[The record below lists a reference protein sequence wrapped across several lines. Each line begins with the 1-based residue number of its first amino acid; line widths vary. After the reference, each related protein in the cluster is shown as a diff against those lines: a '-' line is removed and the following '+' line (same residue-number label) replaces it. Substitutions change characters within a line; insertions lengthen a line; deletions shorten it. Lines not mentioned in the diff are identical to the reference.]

1 MEIFKLTSYIKVEDN
16 GLVNVCLK
24 PENESIKELIATYR
38 TYENISLAES
48 SLNGYIQEMTPLLF
62 NDFKNME
69 NVSIEIKNNF
79 IL

>member
-1 MEIFKLTSYIKVEDN
+1 MEIFKLTSSIKIEDN

-38 TYENISLAES
+38 TYENIVLAES

-69 NVSIEIKNNF
+69 NISIEIKNNF
-79 IL
+79 TL

>member
-1 MEIFKLTSYIKVEDN
+1 MEIFKLTSSIKVEDN

-24 PENESIKELIATYR
+24 PENDSIKELIATYR

-79 IL
+79 TL

>member
-1 MEIFKLTSYIKVEDN
+1 MEIFKLTSSIKVEDN

-48 SLNGYIQEMTPLLF
+48 FLNGYIQEMTPLLF

-79 IL
+79 TL

>member
-1 MEIFKLTSYIKVEDN
+1 MEIFKLTSSIKVEDN

-38 TYENISLAES
+38 TYENITLAES
-48 SLNGYIQEMTPLLF
+48 SLIGYIQEMTPLLF

-79 IL
+79 TL

>member
-1 MEIFKLTSYIKVEDN
+1 MEIFKLTSSIKVEDN

-38 TYENISLAES
+38 TYDNITLAES

-79 IL
+79 TL

>member
-1 MEIFKLTSYIKVEDN
+1 MEIFKLTSSIKVEDN

-79 IL
+79 TL

>member
-1 MEIFKLTSYIKVEDN
+1 MEIFKLTSSIKVEDN

-38 TYENISLAES
+38 TYENITLAES

-79 IL
+79 TL

>member
-1 MEIFKLTSYIKVEDN
+1 MEIFKLTSSIKVEDN

-38 TYENISLAES
+38 TYENISLAEN

-79 IL
+79 TL

>member
-1 MEIFKLTSYIKVEDN
+1 MEIFKLTSSIKVEDT

-38 TYENISLAES
+38 TYENIDLAES

-79 IL
+79 TL

>member
-1 MEIFKLTSYIKVEDN
+1 MEIFKLTSSIKIEDN
-16 GLVNVCLK
+16 GLANVCLK

-38 TYENISLAES
+38 TYENIGLAES

-79 IL
+79 TL